1 MTRSIP
7 ESLDPQRF
15 EAHAEL
21 FDKLSKLRTML
32 GMLHSNGFEHFLE
45 HWKIHQKSRT
55 QVETVAI
62 SFDDFCTATRASI
75 PFKNLNIQARLSE
88 QKCSGETTR
97 ACTDNGHS

>member
-32 GMLHSNGFEHFLE
+32 GMLHSNGFEHF
-45 HWKIHQKSRT
+45 KSMEEMR
-55 QVETVAI
+55 
-62 SFDDFCTATRASI
+62 
-75 PFKNLNIQARLSE
+75 QADYLWTCMEYADGAYNAMLVSD
-88 QKCSGETTR
+88 GLT
-97 ACTDNGHS
+97 NPP